1 MYDETVRLIASIDK
15 RKPSDALPSRLDAL
29 FRQLA
34 LAPHDTEALE
44 DAIWTIWMYHPHRQ
58 AARAID
64 QAATDIAAQR
74 YDIAET
80 RLATLIRARPD
91 FPEAWHKRA
100 TLHYLRQDD
109 AESVLDLHHTLELE
123 PRHYP
128 AMMAFGEI
136 CLSRKDP
143 EAAIIAFNAA
153 RKIHPAL
160 AAIQD
165 GLQRAQEL
173 VE

>member
-15 RKPSDALPSRLDAL
+15 RKPSDALPSRLAAL

-44 DAIWTIWMYHPHRQ
+44 DAIWTIWMYHPHRE

-64 QAATDIAAQR
+64 RAASDIAAQR

-80 RLATLIRARPD
+80 RLAMLIRARPD

-109 AESVLDLHHTLELE
+109 QESVRDLHHTLQLE

-136 CLSRKDP
+136 CLSRRDGTG
-143 EAAIIAFNAA
+143 AMIAFGAA
-153 RKIHPAL
+153 RKIHPVL
-160 AAIQD
+160 PAIHD
-165 GLQRAQEL
+165 GLARAQEIID
-173 VE
+173 

>member
-1 MYDETVRLIASIDK
+1 MYDETVRLIASINK

-29 FRQLA
+29 FRRLA
-34 LAPHDTEALE
+34 LAPRDTEALE
-44 DAIWTIWMYHPHRQ
+44 DAIWTIWMYHPHHHVALALDK
-58 AARAID
+58 AAS
-64 QAATDIAAQR
+64 DIAAQR

-109 AESVLDLHHTLELE
+109 AESICDLHHTLELE

-136 CLSRKDP
+136 CLSRKDA

-153 RKIHPAL
+153 HKIHPAL
-160 AAIQD
+160 PAIQD

-173 VE
+173 AS

>member
-34 LAPHDTEALE
+34 LAPGDTEAIE
-44 DAIWTIWMYHPHRQ
+44 EAIWTIWMYHPHRQ
-58 AARAID
+58 AARVLD
-64 QAATDIAAQR
+64 QAASDIAAQR

-80 RLATLIRARPD
+80 RLARLIRARPD

-109 AESVLDLHHTLELE
+109 SESVRDLHHTLELE

-136 CLSRKDP
+136 CLSNQDGT
-143 EAAIIAFNAA
+143 AALIAFNAA
-153 RKIHPAL
+153 RKIYPSL

-165 GLQRAQEL
+165 GLERAQTL
-173 VE
+173 VP